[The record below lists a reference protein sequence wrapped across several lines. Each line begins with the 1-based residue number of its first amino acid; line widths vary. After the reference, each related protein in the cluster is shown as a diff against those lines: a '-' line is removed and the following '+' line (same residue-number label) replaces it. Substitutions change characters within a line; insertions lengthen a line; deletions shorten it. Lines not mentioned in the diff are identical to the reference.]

1 MHWLFLV
8 GAIIMEVA
16 GTTCI
21 KLSEGFTRLWPSILI
36 FVFYA
41 LSFTLVTFAVKKLEL
56 SITYAI
62 WSGVGTLLIA
72 AIGLLWFKEPMSVLK
87 AGSMLLVIA
96 GVVGLNLSQPGD
108 SLFRFEQL
116 CRLLARVAQWQR
128 NRLVIGRLAGS
139 TPLSGLGS

>member
-8 GAIIMEVA
+8 GAIIMEVC

-41 LSFTLVTFAVKKLEL
+41 VSFTLVTFAVRKLEL

-72 AIGLLWFKEPMSVLK
+72 IIGLFWFKEPLTILK
-87 AGSMLLVIA
+87 AVSMFLVIA
-96 GVVGLNLSQPGD
+96 GVVGLNLSQPQG
-108 SLFRFEQL
+108 
-116 CRLLARVAQWQR
+116 
-128 NRLVIGRLAGS
+128 
-139 TPLSGLGS
+139 